1 MTMTWIRI
9 RVGPGSGFIF
19 YQCGSMIL
27 IRIKI
32 NLTLITAEKHWNRKT
47 ILQQYRRVFDVVI
60 KQIVKLLTYQI
71 TCLVKWVCLHCKI
84 AASHENFFLKVVLL
98 F

>member
-47 ILQQYRRVFDVVI
+47 TLQQYRRVFDA

-71 TCLVKWVCLHCKI
+71 TYLVKWVCLHCKI
-84 AASHENFFLKVVLL
+84 AASHDFF
-98 F
+98 